1 MWRRRQTVQT
11 PGNFEGGPD
20 GATGIEVGPAS
31 QQVNI
36 AVEKAADHAILHV
49 AGEID
54 LLTANL
60 LGERIRE
67 QLLPETKLLVLD
79 LSEVSFLGSAG
90 LAEIV
95 SASQAGKDSGTRLVL
110 VATNRAVIR
119 PLEATGLL
127 SMLTVYDTVTDA
139 LTSAN

>member
-1 MWRRRQTVQT
+1 MQTQ
-11 PGNFEGGPD
+11 GSSNGGSD
-20 GATGIEVGPAS
+20 RTAGIEVGPAS
-31 QQVNI
+31 QLVNI
-36 AVEKAADHAILHV
+36 VVENPADRVAILRV

-67 QLLPETKLLVLD
+67 QLVPDNRMLVLD
-79 LSEVSFLGSAG
+79 LSDVAFLGSAG

-95 SASQAGKDSGTRLVL
+95 SASQAGKDGGIRLVL
-110 VATNRAVIR
+110 VATSRAVLR

-127 SMLTVYDTVTDA
+127 AILTVYDTVDEA
-139 LTSAN
+139 ISSEN

>member
-1 MWRRRQTVQT
+1 MVQT
-11 PGNFEGGPD
+11 PGNSEGGPN
-20 GATGIEVGPAS
+20 GATGTEVGPAS
-31 QQVNI
+31 QQVDI
-36 AVEKAADHAILHV
+36 SVEKAADHAILHV
-49 AGEID
+49 SGEID

-67 QLLPETKLLVLD
+67 QLQPETALLVLD
-79 LSEVSFLGSAG
+79 LSDVAFLGSAG

-127 SMLTVYDTVTDA
+127 AMLTVYDTVADA
-139 LTSAN
+139 INS